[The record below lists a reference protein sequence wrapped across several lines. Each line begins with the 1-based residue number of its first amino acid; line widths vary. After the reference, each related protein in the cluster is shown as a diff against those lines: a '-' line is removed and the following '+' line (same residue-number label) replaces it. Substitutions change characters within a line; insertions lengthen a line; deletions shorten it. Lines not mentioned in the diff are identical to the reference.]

1 MMGFRIKFFI
11 LILFGFCTKIISDS
25 NKSLEILSAREWYST
40 LKGDITGV
48 CFNLVKSEYKY
59 NLITNNIGWYGV
71 LENVQIRCEGNRC
84 KVFYFLHGKSE
95 LMLAVDIINKEKVY
109 VAYSKKEL
117 HIRPGFKKV
126 QNFIPEKIY
135 YIPDKETFFKD
146 CIVRK

>member
-40 LKGDITGV
+40 LKGDITGE

-71 LENVQIRCEGNRC
+71 LENV
-84 KVFYFLHGKSE
+84 
-95 LMLAVDIINKEKVY
+95 
-109 VAYSKKEL
+109 
-117 HIRPGFKKV
+117 
-126 QNFIPEKIY
+126 
-135 YIPDKETFFKD
+135 
-146 CIVRK
+146 